1 MTLSLLHCLRYNQIS
16 VASHI
21 KAVVLSRK
29 YIWIPAV
36 SCCVSLMFFHSLKI
50 QANVKLCPTQTWL
63 FRQCLVHFIICFNL
77 LFPPLIKLH
86 LTTEV
91 MIKTSLTCV
100 LWYRRMAENRDVL
113 KCVLTETNA
122 DEQKSRREPVFSRCT
137 VSCSSGEADLNRCA
151 TLSSDPILLTVLQPF
166 VPHLFPSGEKLLLSL
181 RPERHMEGLGSC
193 NG

>member
-1 MTLSLLHCLRYNQIS
+1 MFCESNVLSFSENPSQCQTLPNSDVIVSALFGPLYHLFQFIIPTINKT
-16 VASHI
+16 ASHHR
-21 KAVVLSRK
+21 SN
-29 YIWIPAV
+29 Y
-36 SCCVSLMFFHSLKI
+36 
-50 QANVKLCPTQTWL
+50 
-63 FRQCLVHFIICFNL
+63 
-77 LFPPLIKLH
+77 
-86 LTTEV
+86 
-91 MIKTSLTCV
+91 KTSLTCV

-122 DEQKSRREPVFSRCT
+122 DEQRSRREPVFSRCT

-151 TLSSDPILLTVLQPF
+151 TLSCDPILLTVLQPF